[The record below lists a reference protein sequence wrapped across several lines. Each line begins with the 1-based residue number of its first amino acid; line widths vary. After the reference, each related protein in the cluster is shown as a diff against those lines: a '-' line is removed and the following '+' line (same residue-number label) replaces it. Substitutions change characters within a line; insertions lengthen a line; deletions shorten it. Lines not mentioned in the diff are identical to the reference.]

1 MQPDKSHVARWYE
14 RLSGCHYGTT
24 HLCTVL
30 PVLDLAT
37 PSHLNV
43 VLVG

>member
-14 RLSGCHYGTT
+14 RLSGCHY
-24 HLCTVL
+24 LKVPTV
-30 PVLDLAT
+30 DL
-37 PSHLNV
+37 SHLNV